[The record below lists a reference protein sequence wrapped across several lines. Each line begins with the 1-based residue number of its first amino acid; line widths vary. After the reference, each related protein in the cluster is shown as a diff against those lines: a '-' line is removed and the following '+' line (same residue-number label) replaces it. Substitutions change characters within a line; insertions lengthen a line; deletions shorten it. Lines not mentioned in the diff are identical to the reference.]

1 MNESISAGPVSYNI
15 QNHSSNETGS
25 NFEQPRNESYTS
37 LHLGS
42 KIERAEKGI
51 TEDTYNVES
60 WVVLMKE
67 TSNMMEEDARKVF
80 ERLVNQFPTCGKYWK
95 IYIDFEVSWNCCT
108 CDAAKFNIT

>member
-1 MNESISAGPVSYNI
+1 MSESISAGPVSYNI
-15 QNHSSNETGS
+15 TNHSSNGPPS
-25 NFEQPRNESYTS
+25 NLEQRNGNYTS

-51 TEDTYNVES
+51 VEDPYNVES

-67 TSNMMEEDARKVF
+67 TSNMMEEDARKIF

-95 IYIDFEVSWNCCT
+95 IYIDFEVF
-108 CDAAKFNIT
+108 DFLRFLQ